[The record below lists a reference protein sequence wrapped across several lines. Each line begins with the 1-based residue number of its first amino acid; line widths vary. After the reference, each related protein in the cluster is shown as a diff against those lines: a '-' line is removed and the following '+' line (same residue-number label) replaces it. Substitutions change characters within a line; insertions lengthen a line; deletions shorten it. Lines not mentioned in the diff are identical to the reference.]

1 MAKHF
6 DELLAERGMETPY
19 PRVEPVYSDIDAD
32 IRRARDDLIDA
43 EWSSEPNYK
52 LIHNK
57 RLFLQYLMGE
67 KKRGLTRRIVGLQA
81 VKEIT
86 TMDRDWETHP

>member
-81 VKEIT
+81 IKEIT
-86 TMDRDWETHP
+86 YDGNDD

>member
-32 IRRARDDLIDA
+32 IRRAKDDLIDA

-57 RLFLQYLMGE
+57 RLFLQYLMEE
-67 KKRGLTRRIVGLQA
+67 KRRGLTRRIVGLQA

-86 TMDRDWETHP
+86 YDGNDD

>member
-1 MAKHF
+1 MCPSDGKWNRHTIN
-6 DELLAERGMETPY
+6 G
-19 PRVEPVYSDIDAD
+19 PRNKNANWTTCGPPMGPM
-32 IRRARDDLIDA
+32 IRNHL
-43 EWSSEPNYK
+43 

-86 TMDRDWETHP
+86 YDGNDD

>member
-1 MAKHF
+1 MSNTF
-6 DELLAERGMETPY
+6 DEILAERGMKTPY

-52 LIHNK
+52 LINNK
-57 RLFLQYLMGE
+57 RLFLQYLIGE
-67 KKRGLTRRIVGLQA
+67 KKRGLTRRVVGLQA
-81 VKEIT
+81 VREIT
-86 TMDRDWETHP
+86 DERS